1 MNETAVA
8 KQESNDVEGGVSTKN
23 RSPRAML
30 VNFYLIAILLH
41 IPVFIYPIL
50 RLSHWLQAEM
60 LVTVFILI
68 PLTGSQI
75 LSRTYLRNRQEL
87 WALLLRRIS
96 DLWLGMSALVLTSL
110 IFFEILVFF
119 ELVGQ
124 RDAAI
129 GVISISGLLAFLG
142 TLNALRPTVVT
153 IKFKAPELQSPVRFV
168 QISDVHVGSRSR
180 KFLEKIIA
188 RVNVLEP
195 DFLCITGDF
204 IDAPGVQ
211 EASLVSLKSVTGPIY
226 YCTGNHEKY
235 EDFEDILAR
244 LKNLGVVVLRDECLH
259 HREDIQVIGIDDMED
274 AMQVQRQLGQMK
286 IDDRAFNLV
295 LFHRPRGLE
304 AAAAAGVN
312 LIISGHTHNGQIY
325 PFNFLVKRVFDRIKG
340 MYQIGTARQ
349 YVNEGTGTWGPIM
362 RVGTRSEITLFEI
375 APE

>member
-8 KQESNDVEGGVSTKN
+8 KQESNGVEGGVSTKN

-60 LVTVFILI
+60 LVTVLILI

-110 IFFEILVFF
+110 IFFEVLVFF

>member
-8 KQESNDVEGGVSTKN
+8 KEESNGVEGGVSTKN

-30 VNFYLIAILLH
+30 VNFYLIAILLL

-60 LVTVFILI
+60 LVTVLILI

-110 IFFEILVFF
+110 IFFEVLVFF

-259 HREDIQVIGIDDMED
+259 HR
-274 AMQVQRQLGQMK
+274 
-286 IDDRAFNLV
+286 
-295 LFHRPRGLE
+295 
-304 AAAAAGVN
+304 
-312 LIISGHTHNGQIY
+312 
-325 PFNFLVKRVFDRIKG
+325 
-340 MYQIGTARQ
+340 
-349 YVNEGTGTWGPIM
+349 
-362 RVGTRSEITLFEI
+362 
-375 APE
+375 

>member
-8 KQESNDVEGGVSTKN
+8 KEESNGVEGGVSTKN

-60 LVTVFILI
+60 LVTVLILI

-110 IFFEILVFF
+110 IFFEVLVFF

>member
-8 KQESNDVEGGVSTKN
+8 KQESNGVEGGVSTKN

-60 LVTVFILI
+60 LVTVLILI

>member
-8 KQESNDVEGGVSTKN
+8 KQESNGVEGGVSTKN

-60 LVTVFILI
+60 LVTVLILI

-110 IFFEILVFF
+110 IFFEVLVFF

-142 TLNALRPTVVT
+142 TLNALRPAVVT

>member
-8 KQESNDVEGGVSTKN
+8 KQESNGVEGGVSTKN

-60 LVTVFILI
+60 LVTVLILI

-110 IFFEILVFF
+110 IFFEVLVFF

-349 YVNEGTGTWGPIM
+349 YINEGTGTWGPIM

>member
-8 KQESNDVEGGVSTKN
+8 KEESNGVEGGVSTKN

-30 VNFYLIAILLH
+30 ANFYLIAILLH

-60 LVTVFILI
+60 LVTVLILI

-110 IFFEILVFF
+110 IFCEVLVFF

>member
-60 LVTVFILI
+60 LVTVLILI

-142 TLNALRPTVVT
+142 TLNALRPAVVT